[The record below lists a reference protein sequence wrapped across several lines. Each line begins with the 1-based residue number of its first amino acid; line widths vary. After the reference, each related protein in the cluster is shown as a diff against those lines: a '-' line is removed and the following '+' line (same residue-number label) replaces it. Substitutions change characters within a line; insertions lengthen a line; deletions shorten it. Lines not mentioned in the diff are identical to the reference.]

1 MDPIGII
8 TQKIERL
15 EDVTDHESAVIA
27 LSLKAGEGIYRA
39 KYKTAP
45 PWRVHQPSNW
55 KMYQNYGRAALEAI
69 LRN

>member
-39 KYKTAP
+39 KYKTA
-45 PWRVHQPSNW
+45 HLGS
-55 KMYQNYGRAALEAI
+55 
-69 LRN
+69 